1 MRPGYQQPEFTLD
14 AATRTI
20 TATFRLVNNSEEYWR
35 TSDGF
40 YVGWQMFDPVSGMF
54 IAEGKWLP
62 LPGDLAPAETVMMPV
77 PITLPKE
84 RGRYHVYISPL
95 RENQGWFYQQGKP
108 FLLLDAA
115 VENGEAQMHRG
126 EVTTLRSLRRRNISK
141 SLVKFFTLPAQ
152 LLWDNRNLIRSMV
165 RRDVLARYRG
175 SAGDVL
181 WTILNPLLLMATY
194 FFVFGIVL
202 QSRFGNDTSRT
213 GFALYFLAGML
224 PWLAI
229 SEAVGR
235 APHVVIEHRNF
246 VKKLVFPIE
255 VLPVTQVVSGIV
267 TQTFATAVFLI
278 ALFVIRGDIP
288 VNVLWLPIILIPQI
302 LFTMGLAW
310 FLAAL
315 GVYLRDLGQ
324 VIGFLLTLWFFLTPI
339 CYPEASLQASLSPE
353 AANALTKNPAYV
365 IVRAYRSIFLEAS
378 APAWHSLWKLWV
390 LAIAVFLLGHAWF
403 YKLRK
408 TFADVI

>member
-1 MRPGYQQPEFTLD
+1 MRAAYQQPEFALD

-20 TATFRLVNNSEEYWR
+20 TATFRLVNSSDEHWR
-35 TSDGF
+35 TADGF
-40 YVGWQMFDPVSGMF
+40 YVGWQMFDPESGMF

-62 LPGDLAPAETVMMPV
+62 LPRDLAPAETAVMPV
-77 PITLPKE
+77 PVTLPKE
-84 RGRYHVYISPL
+84 RGRYHVYISPV
-95 RENQGWFYQQGKP
+95 RENHGWFYEQGKP
-108 FLLLDAA
+108 FVLLEAV
-115 VENGEAQMHRG
+115 VENGEAQLLDGR
-126 EVTTLRSLRRRNISK
+126 VTTLRALRRKNISK
-141 SLVKFFTLPAQ
+141 AVLKFFTLPVQ
-152 LLWDNRNLIRSMV
+152 LLWQNRSLIRSMV
-165 RRDVLARYRG
+165 RRDVLSRYRG

-229 SEAVGR
+229 SEALGR
-235 APHVVIEHRNF
+235 APYVVIEHRNF

-255 VLPVTQVVSGIV
+255 VLPVTQVVTGIV
-267 TQTFATAVFLI
+267 TQAFAMLVFLI

-288 VNVLWLPIILIPQI
+288 PTVVWLPAILIPQI
-302 LFTMGLAW
+302 LFTLGLAW

-339 CYPEASLQASLSPE
+339 CYPETSLQMSLSPE
-353 AANALTKNPAYV
+353 AANALTKNPVYV
-365 IVRAYRSIFLEAS
+365 IVRAYRLMFLEGS
-378 APAWHSLWKLWV
+378 PPVWHSAWKLWA
-390 LAIAVFLLGHAWF
+390 LAVAVFLLGHAWF
-403 YKLRK
+403 YKLRRS
-408 TFADVI
+408 FADVI